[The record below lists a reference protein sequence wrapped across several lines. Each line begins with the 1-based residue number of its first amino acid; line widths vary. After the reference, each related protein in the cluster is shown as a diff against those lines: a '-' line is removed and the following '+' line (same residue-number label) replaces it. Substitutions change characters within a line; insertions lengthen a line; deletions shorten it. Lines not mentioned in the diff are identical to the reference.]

1 MTGLFAAFILF
12 VALHSVPAIP
22 AVRTRIVNTVGR
34 PVYFAG
40 YSTVST
46 ALLVWLFYEALNTD
60 YIELWETAAWQVT
73 ATFVLAPLGLF
84 FVIAGL
90 VSPNPFS
97 VSLRQEGLSQG
108 AIVNITRHPVLW
120 GFVFWAA
127 GHVLPNGDLRSLI
140 LFGGFAVFAVGGL
153 AMTERRARARLRAE
167 WPAIT
172 KGSAVVPFL
181 AIFRQQRTLSIDGPM
196 LVGALST
203 ALISFWLLYGG
214 HAALVGA
221 DPLATLH
228 SLPPS

>member
-22 AVRTRIVNTVGR
+22 AIRTRIIERVGR
-34 PVYFAG
+34 PAYFAG

-46 ALLVWLFYEALNTD
+46 ALLVWLFYEALNTE
-60 YIELWETAAWQVT
+60 YIELWAPAAWQVT
-73 ATFVLAPLGLF
+73 VTLLLAPLGIF

-90 VSPNPFS
+90 ISPNPFS
-97 VSLRQEGLSQG
+97 VSLRQEGFSQG

-127 GHVLPNGDLRSLI
+127 GHVFPNGDLRSLI
-140 LFGGFAVFAVGGL
+140 LFGGFAAFAAGGL
-153 AMTERRARARLRAE
+153 AMTERRARARLRTE
-167 WPAIT
+167 WPAIA
-172 KGSAVVPFL
+172 KGSAIVPFL
-181 AIFRQQRTLSIDGPM
+181 AILRRQRRFRIDGPM
-196 LVGALST
+196 LVAAIGT

-221 DPLATLH
+221 DPIATLH
-228 SLPPS
+228 ALP

>member
-1 MTGLFAAFILF
+1 MIGLFAAFILF

-22 AVRTRIVNTVGR
+22 AIRTRIIGRVGR
-34 PVYFAG
+34 PAYLAG

-60 YIELWETAAWQVT
+60 YIELWATAAWQVSV
-73 ATFVLAPLGLF
+73 TFILAPLGLF

-90 VSPNPFS
+90 ISPNPFS
-97 VSLRQEGLSQG
+97 VSLRQDGHSQG

-153 AMTERRARARLRAE
+153 AMTERRARTKFRAE
-167 WPAIT
+167 WPAIA
-172 KGSAVVPFL
+172 KGSSVVPFL
-181 AIFRQQRTLSIDGPM
+181 AISRRQQPFRIDGPM
-196 LVGALST
+196 LVGAIGA
-203 ALISFWLLYGG
+203 ALISLWLLYGG

-228 SLPPS
+228 SLP